1 MTFKEF
7 FRREKHV
14 ALNAQPKAF
23 RVAKWIVI
31 LCVATLLYLWKG
43 VVVVGLLLGTLAVL
57 GTCLHFLLRWK
68 SKGWT
73 ESWGPY
79 KKIPLNDEHSDS

>member
-1 MTFKEF
+1 MKFKEF

-23 RVAKWIVI
+23 RIAKWLII
-31 LCVATLLYLWKG
+31 LCVAMSLFLWKG
-43 VVVVGLLLGTLAVL
+43 LSAVGLLFLILIILGTSF
-57 GTCLHFLLRWK
+57 HFLLRWK

-79 KKIPLNDEHSDS
+79 KKIPLEDNQS